1 LISAV
6 FGREGE
12 ILSRFLLAQFF
23 PPSLPKGRSANH
35 KELAPPLKATGVEK
49 NGRNKCFILE
59 DCTFQ
64 IVYLKMNQ
72 VNPMINLFVT
82 LKTRI

>member
-1 LISAV
+1 LISAI

-49 NGRNKCFILE
+49 NGRNFRNFAPPSRIFVFSLSP
-59 DCTFQ
+59 FF
-64 IVYLKMNQ
+64 V
-72 VNPMINLFVT
+72 LFMY
-82 LKTRI
+82 